1 MEVKTCENHGNFVG
15 FQGHLWN
22 VYMECLYGM
31 SIWNV
36 YMECLYGMSI
46 WNVNLYGMSL

>member
-1 MEVKTCENHGNFVG
+1 
-15 FQGHLWN
+15 
-22 VYMECLYGM
+22 MECLYGM

-46 WNVNLYGMSL
+46 WNVSLYGMSL

>member
-1 MEVKTCENHGNFVG
+1 
-15 FQGHLWN
+15 
-22 VYMECLYGM
+22 MECLYGM